1 MALQQVEYHAVTGG
15 ELADQGIRR
24 AGGQLTRFPNAL
36 EPALNGDDVA
46 LGIQAATPGATSHLQ
61 ELTAHQRTMAPFGA
75 FGQGRDH
82 GGAGRHVDA
91 SGQGFRGEDH
101 LDQTL
106 LEQLFDQLLP
116 GWKDTGMVGSDAT
129 KQSIGMD
136 AIPDRLRVVLAVR
149 RQSCPD
155 PGLFL
160 LVDQALNA
168 QITHGLIATA
178 AAENEI
184 DRGKH
189 LPFRHLRHHEA
200 DRRWLGLR
208 RLG

>member
-1 MALQQVEYHAVTGG
+1 
-15 ELADQGIRR
+15 
-24 AGGQLTRFPNAL
+24 
-36 EPALNGDDVA
+36 
-46 LGIQAATPGATSHLQ
+46 
-61 ELTAHQRTMAPFGA
+61 MAPFGA

-101 LDQTL
+101 LDQTRL
-106 LEQLFDQLLP
+106 AELRSALQR
-116 GWKDTGMVGSDAT
+116 GSSTGMVGSDAT
-129 KQSIGMD
+129 KQSIGME
-136 AIPDRLRVVLAVR
+136 APGPPSPSCPVVR

-184 DRGKH
+184 DRGSIW
-189 LPFRHLRHHEA
+189 PVPPSAPPRS
-200 DRRWLGLR
+200 
-208 RLG
+208 